1 MGSLPHLFEPLAAY
15 PRWLVVTCLVLAAF
29 AAGGLL
35 VKLAKWTLALVV
47 TAAVL
52 LLVLVAVV
60 WLLG

>member
-1 MGSLPHLFEPLAAY
+1 MGSLPHLWEPLAAY

-29 AAGGLL
+29 AAACLL
-35 VKLAKWTLALVV
+35 VRLAKWAVALAV

-52 LLVLVAVV
+52 LVVLVAVL